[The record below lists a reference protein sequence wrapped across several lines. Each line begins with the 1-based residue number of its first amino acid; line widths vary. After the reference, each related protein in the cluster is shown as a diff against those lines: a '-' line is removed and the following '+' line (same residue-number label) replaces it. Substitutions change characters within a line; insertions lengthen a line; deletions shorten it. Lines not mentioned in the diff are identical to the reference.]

1 MAAVGVT
8 SGYWERVRASGF
20 RLPEDRP
27 LDDLTTELVR
37 MLGDPDP
44 DVRDGL
50 AYPVLATWIGEG
62 VYDDL
67 LTGFGDGI
75 AEGLFVGLG
84 EDGTDSVLRRSFCA
98 LLLAETV
105 LREQVARVV
114 HSDAVFR
121 WGDRAA
127 SWLVRERDL
136 RGYIEGRGWAHSIAH
151 GADLV
156 AALARSQ
163 HFGKLELTVLLDVVA
178 DRLLTPTQYRLTH
191 GEDDRLA
198 FAVMTVLHRNL
209 ITIELL
215 EPWVERLA
223 AALVMPEHAEGSEGE
238 PTTPE
243 WPSAVAFNT
252 ASFLRELHL
261 QLALGVRGGESTQD
275 ADLFRRPP
283 RVRADL
289 LLVLLRVLR
298 RSREWR
304 YSLPG

>member
-1 MAAVGVT
+1 MGVT

-75 AEGLFVGLG
+75 AEGLFIGLG
-84 EDGTDSVLRRSFCA
+84 EDGTDSVLRRSFSA

-136 RGYIEGRGWAHSIAH
+136 RGYVEGRGWAHAIAH

-178 DRLLTPTQYRLTH
+178 DRLLTPTEYRLTH

-223 AALVMPEHAEGSEGE
+223 AALVMPERAEGDVATPG
-238 PTTPE
+238 PAPE

-298 RSREWR
+298 RSRAWR
-304 YSLPG
+304 YSVPD

>member
-1 MAAVGVT
+1 MGVT

-27 LDDLTTELVR
+27 LDDLTTDLVR

-50 AYPVLATWIGEG
+50 AYPVLATWLGEG

-67 LTGFGDGI
+67 LSGFGDGI
-75 AEGLFVGLG
+75 AEGLFIGLG
-84 EDGTDSVLRRSFCA
+84 EDGTDTVLRRSFCA

-136 RGYIEGRGWAHSIAH
+136 RGYVEDRGWAHAIAH

-178 DRLLTPTQYRLTH
+178 DRLLTPTEYRLTH

-223 AALVMPEHAEGSEGE
+223 VALEAPERAEGEL
-238 PTTPE
+238 TAPE

-261 QLALGVRGGESTQD
+261 QLALGVRGGDTPRD

-283 RVRADL
+283 QVRADL
-289 LLVLLRVLR
+289 MLVLLRVLR
-298 RSREWR
+298 RTRAWR
-304 YSLPG
+304 YSVPD

>member
-27 LDDLTTELVR
+27 LDDLTTDLVR

-50 AYPVLATWIGEG
+50 AYVVLTTWIGEG

-75 AEGLFVGLG
+75 AEGLFTGLG
-84 EDGTDSVLRRSFCA
+84 EDGTDSVLRRSFSA
-98 LLLAETV
+98 LLLGETV
-105 LREQVARVV
+105 MRDHVARVV
-114 HSDAVFR
+114 HSDAIFR

-136 RGYIEGRGWAHSIAH
+136 RGYVDGRGWAHAIAH
-151 GADLV
+151 GADLMS
-156 AALARSQ
+156 ALARSQ

-178 DRLLTPTQYRLTH
+178 DRLLTPTTYRFVH

-223 AALVMPEHAEGSEGE
+223 AALVMPERDAGE
-238 PTTPE
+238 LTSAE
-243 WPSAVAFNT
+243 WPTPVAFNT

-261 QLALGVRGGESTQD
+261 QLALGVRGESTTQD

-283 RVRADL
+283 HVRADL

-298 RSREWR
+298 GSRARR
-304 YSLPG
+304 YSVPD